1 MALYLIPVCKT
12 FRVWSPRVLTKNHG
26 IKCEPTKALSNSCGH
41 AKPLS
46 FSAPLSTH
54 TSHSTPSPLLSLSSP
69 LRLRK
74 PLLHHLPPPLPRN
87 DRSAALIL
95 GLSSRRISCKA
106 TEVSVVEEPSAAG
119 DGENWV
125 PVVPLSALPKG
136 ERRVIIQDGETILLW
151 LYTKFMWRMKGS
163 FEAHA
168 SHVRISCGLMY
179 IIMLYSF
186 KYQIKNYGLINNKT
200 TRS

>member
-1 MALYLIPVCKT
+1 MWT
-12 FRVWSPRVLTKNHG
+12 NQ
-26 IKCEPTKALSNSCGH
+26 KALSNSCGH

-54 TSHSTPSPLLSLSSP
+54 TSHSTPSPPLSLTSHFSMATAAATKLTPHLLSLSSP
-69 LRLRK
+69 LRRRK

-87 DRSAALIL
+87 DRSSALTL
-95 GLSSRRISCKA
+95 GLSSRRITCKA
-106 TEVSVVEEPSAAG
+106 TEVSVAEEPSAAG

-136 ERRVIIQDGETILLW
+136 ERRVIIQDGETILLLW

-168 SHVRISCGLMY
+168 SHVRISCGLVY
-179 IIMLYSF
+179 IIMWYSF
-186 KYQIKNYGLINNKT
+186 KYQIKNYGQINNKT

>member
-1 MALYLIPVCKT
+1 MWT
-12 FRVWSPRVLTKNHG
+12 NQ
-26 IKCEPTKALSNSCGH
+26 KALSNSCGH
-41 AKPLS
+41 AKTFS

-54 TSHSTPSPLLSLSSP
+54 TSHSTPSPLLSLTSHFSTATAAADKHTPHLLSLSSP
-69 LRLRK
+69 LRRRK

-87 DRSAALIL
+87 DRSAALTL
-95 GLSSRRISCKA
+95 GLSSRRITCKA
-106 TEVSVVEEPSAAG
+106 TEVSVAEEPSAAG

-136 ERRVIIQDGETILLW
+136 ERRVTILLLW

-168 SHVRISCGLMY
+168 SHVRILCGLSVY
-179 IIMLYSF
+179 YYVIFL
-186 KYQIKNYGLINNKT
+186 
-200 TRS
+200 